1 MQIRYSKQAENF
13 LKKVQRKQRET
24 IITKIHQYADDPQ
37 SLKNMVK
44 KLQNSPFSRLRVGN
58 YRVIFDE
65 DGNVLLVE
73 RIETRGNVYK

>member
-1 MQIRYSKQAENF
+1 MQIRYSKQAEGF
-13 LKKVQRKQRET
+13 LTRIPYKHSKNVRE
-24 IITKIHQYADDPQ
+24 KILQYAQNPE

-73 RIETRGNVYK
+73 RIEMRGNVYK